1 MRVVPAGSIGRLVT
15 FGRTDGGPG
24 PASLDA
30 WWRAAYIPPVDP
42 NHLHLHV
49 RDPERSRAFY
59 EGHFGFRLDRRHDDI
74 LFLANEDGFDL
85 ALAPD
90 PDPATL
96 PPWFHFGFRLPTADA
111 VKTLHAALGDAAAK
125 LRDWDDLV
133 TFRCRDPDG
142 YLIEVYWEP

>member
-1 MRVVPAGSIGRLVT
+1 MREPYTPA
-15 FGRTDGGPG
+15 
-24 PASLDA
+24 
-30 WWRAAYIPPVDP
+30 VDP

-59 EGHFGFRLDRRHDDI
+59 GRHFGLHLDRRHGDI
-74 LFLANEDGFDL
+74 LFLGNDHGFDL
-85 ALAPD
+85 ALAPEA
-90 PDPATL
+90 DPAPL

-111 VKTLHAALGDAAAK
+111 VRALHAELGDAADELNA
-125 LRDWDDLV
+125 WDDLV